1 MREVLDRLEEETA
14 ALSREMSEIET
25 RLVDRAREAGV
36 AAAQGATRAMLGE
49 LVERQDGLQAELAA
63 AQTRL
68 EENVRREGHAF
79 GVWRGVAIA
88 ALILAAIALALS
100 LYLLL
105 V

>member
-1 MREVLDRLEEETA
+1 
-14 ALSREMSEIET
+14 
-25 RLVDRAREAGV
+25 
-36 AAAQGATRAMLGE
+36 MLGE